1 MYVIEIFLPLR
12 DNDGAAFAPAVFEA
26 EKAHL
31 VERFGG
37 LTAYVRAPAQGIWND
52 GEKPVSD
59 QIVIFEVMVDVLDRE
74 WWASYRSNLEDLF
87 RQDEILIRASQ
98 VDRL

>member
-12 DNDGAAFAPAVFEA
+12 DNAGTAFAPSLFEA
-26 EKAHL
+26 EKARL

-37 LTAYVRAPAQGIWND
+37 LTAYTRAPAQGIWDN
-52 GEKPVSD
+52 GETPVSD
-59 QIVIFEVMVDVLDRE
+59 QIVIFEVMAEALDRE
-74 WWASYRSNLEDLF
+74 WWAAYRSDLETRF
-87 RQDEILIRASQ
+87 RQEEILIRASQ

>member
-1 MYVIEIFLPLR
+1 MHVVEIFLPLR
-12 DNDGAAFAPAVFEA
+12 DNAGTPFPASLFEA
-26 EKAHL
+26 EKARL
-31 VERFGG
+31 ADRFGG
-37 LTAYVRAPAQGIWND
+37 LTAYVRAPATGIWDN

-59 QIVIFEVMVDVLDRE
+59 QIVIFEVMAETLDRD
-74 WWASYRSNLEDLF
+74 WWAGYRSDLENRF